1 MKSKTLQGV
10 YMANS
15 RKFCANKLSTKVNL
29 QAFRFPAVFRLVV
42 ALGNRLK
49 ETILILAF
57 QSTLQLQL
65 QLQRKFLK
73 SLSYL
78 FRFLMRLDLQQFQ
91 LKKLE
96 IHSPFSISN

>member
-1 MKSKTLQGV
+1 
-10 YMANS
+10 MAKF

-29 QAFRFPAVFRLVV
+29 QAFRFPAVFRLIV

-49 ETILILAF
+49 ETILIGAF
-57 QSTLQLQL
+57 QSTLQLQFK
-65 QLQRKFLK
+65 QRKFLK

>member
-1 MKSKTLQGV
+1 
-10 YMANS
+10 MAKF
-15 RKFCANKLSTKVNL
+15 RKFCVNKLSTKVNL

-49 ETILILAF
+49 ETILIGAF
-57 QSTLQLQL
+57 QSTLQLQFK
-65 QLQRKFLK
+65 QRKFLK